1 MNGILTDNKFCTS
14 CAACENIC
22 PKDAISMQLDQ
33 NGFLRPTV
41 NATKC
46 IHCGL
51 CEKKCP
57 ALKRITNPNCNFE
70 VPIVYAAF
78 AKDEQIRIKS
88 SSGGM
93 FTILAKAV
101 LNQGGVVFGVCQ
113 ESPTS
118 IYHTYVESIADLE
131 KLRGSKYLQS
141 NPDKIYQKAKDF
153 LSKGRKVLFSG
164 TPCQIAALYSYLG
177 ERRYDNLYTI
187 DIVCHGTPSFKV
199 FQKYIQEIELQKQGS
214 VKKTF
219 FRDKRLGWKQYSMTN
234 VIEYC
239 KGNSFQ
245 SSNTL
250 QEDIFLKTFLS
261 NISLNE
267 SCYSCKY
274 NGIPRLADVTLGD
287 FWGVQR
293 FHRNMDDDKGTSVI
307 LLNNTKGEY
316 LFSLVEKNVTFC
328 KSELNKAVNNNPCI
342 IHSYPAHHQR
352 DKFLKDLDS
361 FTLGELLDK
370 YKL

>member
-1 MNGILTDNKFCTS
+1 MNGILTNNKFCTS

-22 PKDAISMQLDQ
+22 PQDAISMQLDQ

-187 DIVCHGTPSFKV
+187 DIVCHGAPGF
-199 FQKYIQEIELQKQGS
+199 
-214 VKKTF
+214 
-219 FRDKRLGWKQYSMTN
+219 
-234 VIEYC
+234 
-239 KGNSFQ
+239 
-245 SSNTL
+245 
-250 QEDIFLKTFLS
+250 
-261 NISLNE
+261 
-267 SCYSCKY
+267 
-274 NGIPRLADVTLGD
+274 
-287 FWGVQR
+287 
-293 FHRNMDDDKGTSVI
+293 
-307 LLNNTKGEY
+307 
-316 LFSLVEKNVTFC
+316 
-328 KSELNKAVNNNPCI
+328 
-342 IHSYPAHHQR
+342 
-352 DKFLKDLDS
+352 
-361 FTLGELLDK
+361 
-370 YKL
+370 